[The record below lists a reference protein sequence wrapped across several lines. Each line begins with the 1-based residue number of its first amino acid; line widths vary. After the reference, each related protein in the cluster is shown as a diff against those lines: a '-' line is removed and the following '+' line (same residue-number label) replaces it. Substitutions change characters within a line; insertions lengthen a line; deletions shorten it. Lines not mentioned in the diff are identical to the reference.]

1 MVATRRRCVM
11 IGACAAILMFARLCA
26 SEAAD
31 PGYELA
37 KACRSNLNML
47 REATE
52 KCIKSGVTEFP
63 TWAKLQDVRTMLLT
77 SRFLPQQ
84 PKPPTLDCEYYLVFK
99 DPQNFDW
106 YCNLHG
112 LVGGD
117 QSTTFRYHEFQF
129 TAYTSSKYMGN
140 PKYKTHADNLLRWVS
155 YEPTVVE
162 SFKYHYARNPMTTLI
177 IAGIGL
183 LFCLYI
189 FKNIFY

>member
-1 MVATRRRCVM
+1 MAVTRQRFAVCGAFAVM
-11 IGACAAILMFARLCA
+11 LMFAGICR

-37 KACRSNLNML
+37 KACRSNLATL

-52 KCIKSGVTEFP
+52 KCIESGVKEFP
-63 TWAKLQDVRTMLLT
+63 TWAKFRDVRTMILT
-77 SRFLPQQ
+77 SRFLAKD
-84 PKPPTLDCEYYLVFK
+84 PKPPTLDCEYFLIFK
-99 DPQNFDW
+99 DPKNFDW

-129 TAYTSSKYMGN
+129 TAYTSSKYLGN
-140 PKYKTHADNLLRWVS
+140 PKYKTHADNLLRWAS
-155 YEPTVVE
+155 YEPTAVE
-162 SFKYHYARNPMTTLI
+162 NFKYHYARNPMTTLI

-183 LFCLYI
+183 FFCLYI
-189 FKNIFY
+189 FRNIFY